1 MIVSKLIIQEMI
13 KDLESRTYK
22 IGSSDSLIADE
33 ERYTFL
39 KSYIDNK
46 ICDEEFM
53 DRVGEIMSCPPEPF
67 DEYCN
72 GIKPIPKTCKECWK
86 IYLTS
91 SN

>member
-1 MIVSKLIIQEMI
+1 MVSKLKIEEMI
-13 KDLESRTYK
+13 RDLESKTYK

-53 DRVGEIMSCPPEPF
+53 NQIGEIMSCPP
-67 DEYCN
+67 DQYGEYCS
-72 GIKPIPKTCKECWK
+72 GIRPTPKTCKECWK